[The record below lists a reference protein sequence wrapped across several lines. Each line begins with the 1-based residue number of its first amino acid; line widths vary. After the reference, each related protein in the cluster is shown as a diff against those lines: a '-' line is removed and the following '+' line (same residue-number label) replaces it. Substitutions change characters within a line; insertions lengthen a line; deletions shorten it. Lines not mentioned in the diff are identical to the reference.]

1 MNKDQI
7 LMRLSNS
14 DKTEFGKDN
23 FATQSL
29 PQKVFSSLW
38 ALESEVNN
46 GGFQQYFYNDSA
58 ETVPFIADALELI
71 GAARTAQICRQAIL
85 AAFPAG
91 PPSTP
96 EAVSS
101 AAADFDDE
109 TLEKLDKLD
118 REFFAYPDNLT
129 DLLYAFVA
137 EHPDEFGPIAQAD

>member
-1 MNKDQI
+1 
-7 LMRLSNS
+7 MRLSNS